1 MKNKIYNF
9 FIIIFISSFFSLAS
23 YSIEQ
28 FNFDVTNIEILEEGN
43 IFKGTDKGIIKS
55 DNGIIISADTFEYNK
70 ALNILNANGN
80 VKIEDT
86 IQDYVI
92 FAEDI
97 TYLKN
102 QEKILTKG
110 LTKSIIESKYKI
122 NSEDITFL
130 LNEKKLSSNK
140 KTTIKDD
147 NAQVYN
153 LDKFVYLIDREL
165 LKGNNI
171 LLISNFGL
179 PKSDKVYF

>member
-86 IQDYVI
+86 VQDYII

-97 TYLKN
+97 TYFKN
-102 QEKILTKG
+102 QEKILTKTNSRAIYQKG
-110 LTKSIIESKYKI
+110 KTI
-122 NSEDITFL
+122 N
-130 LNEKKLSSNK
+130 
-140 KTTIKDD
+140 
-147 NAQVYN
+147 A
-153 LDKFVYLIDREL
+153 
-165 LKGNNI
+165 NN
-171 LLISNFGL
+171 F
-179 PKSDKVYF
+179 